1 MAENKSSGIG
11 AKSLILLIIMAITVS
26 VVVTLL
32 QTLILGKSNVAVT
45 GGIVGAFCVGL
56 WMSIRKKKADAE
68 P

>member
-1 MAENKSSGIG
+1 MAENKSSGLG
-11 AKSLILLIIMAITVS
+11 VKQLIVLIIVATAVS

-56 WMSIRKKKADAE
+56 WMNLKKKKADAG

>member
-11 AKSLILLIIMAITVS
+11 AKSLILLIILAITVS

-56 WMSIRKKKADAE
+56 WMSMKKKKADAD

>member
-11 AKSLILLIIMAITVS
+11 AKSLILLIIVAISVS

>member
-11 AKSLILLIIMAITVS
+11 AKSLILLIIVAISVS

-32 QTLILGKSNVAVT
+32 QTLILGKSNVAIT

-56 WMSIRKKKADAE
+56 WMSMKKKKADAE

>member
-11 AKSLILLIIMAITVS
+11 AKSLILLIIVAISVS

-32 QTLILGKSNVAVT
+32 QTLILGKSNVAIT